1 MFAASRYIRYNSNWT
16 ERSRIMKSADGSK
29 RFFKYISTSKGKQ
42 YLLKILLFC
51 TLESQNHMRSF
62 TGSNGIFYRNEICLD
77 TTNGTTIASTDL
89 EKLKINAKEKIL
101 IDLWNKILEEA
112 KLTSNYNKE
121 LTYGVYQIKE
131 ELNTSH
137 KNELGETIYDY
148 PVLNGDLS
156 TLTSLIKN
164 YYLDE
169 IVPFLFEYEFL
180 K

>member
-1 MFAASRYIRYNSNWT
+1 
-16 ERSRIMKSADGSK
+16 MK
-29 RFFKYISTSKGKQ
+29 YKGK
-42 YLLKILLFC
+42 YVLRLILTLIFLGCSFVAVSYMISFINLKNV
-51 TLESQNHMRSF
+51 ESNLY
-62 TGSNGIFYRNEICLD
+62 IKLD
-77 TTNGTTIASTDL
+77 EAS
-89 EKLKINAKEKIL
+89 
-101 IDLWNKILEEA
+101 
-112 KLTSNYNKE
+112 
-121 LTYGVYQIKE
+121 YQIKE

-156 TLTSLIKN
+156 TLTSLVKN